1 MYNKR
6 QKKEYT
12 NTLFGLLCLYFAPFN
27 VSYSRK
33 KQKGGIFLHKIRN
46 KGTGK
51 LKNFIKAC
59 VPALILLILWQ
70 LAFLSGKWSA
80 YVLPG
85 PEKVWKSFVTM
96 TGNGTLLK
104 HVLVSFKRVL
114 TGFSISF
121 VCAFCLGMIAALKK
135 DLEVYYG
142 PYVEFMRNVP
152 PISLIALLILWFG
165 IGETS
170 KIIIIVLASF
180 FPMFMNIRKGLLSC
194 DKKLL
199 EVGKTC
205 GLSKTACFFKIR
217 LPWAFPD
224 ILVGM
229 RIGLGYSWRAI
240 IGAEMIAAG
249 KGLGYLILDA
259 QQMSRS
265 DKVIVGIFV
274 IGLVGLLCDK
284 AFLWIIRKWVRG
296 GVENS

>member
-1 MYNKR
+1 M
-6 QKKEYT
+6 
-12 NTLFGLLCLYFAPFN
+12 F
-27 VSYSRK
+27 
-33 KQKGGIFLHKIRN
+33 
-46 KGTGK
+46 
-51 LKNFIKAC
+51 
-59 VPALILLILWQ
+59 
-70 LAFLSGKWSA
+70 
-80 YVLPG
+80 
-85 PEKVWKSFVTM
+85 
-96 TGNGTLLK
+96 
-104 HVLVSFKRVL
+104 LVSFKRVL

-284 AFLWIIRKWVRG
+284 AFLWIIRKWVREG
-296 GVENS
+296 GK

>member
-1 MYNKR
+1 M
-6 QKKEYT
+6 
-12 NTLFGLLCLYFAPFN
+12 
-27 VSYSRK
+27 
-33 KQKGGIFLHKIRN
+33 HKIRN

-152 PISLIALLILWFG
+152 PISLIAL
-165 IGETS
+165 
-170 KIIIIVLASF
+170 
-180 FPMFMNIRKGLLSC
+180 
-194 DKKLL
+194 
-199 EVGKTC
+199 
-205 GLSKTACFFKIR
+205 
-217 LPWAFPD
+217 PWAFPD

>member
-1 MYNKR
+1 M
-6 QKKEYT
+6 
-12 NTLFGLLCLYFAPFN
+12 L
-27 VSYSRK
+27 
-33 KQKGGIFLHKIRN
+33 
-46 KGTGK
+46 
-51 LKNFIKAC
+51 
-59 VPALILLILWQ
+59 
-70 LAFLSGKWSA
+70 
-80 YVLPG
+80 
-85 PEKVWKSFVTM
+85 
-96 TGNGTLLK
+96 
-104 HVLVSFKRVL
+104 
-114 TGFSISF
+114 
-121 VCAFCLGMIAALKK
+121 AALKK

-142 PYVEFMRNVP
+142 PYVEIMRNMP

-170 KIIIIVLASF
+170 KIIIVLASF

-205 GLSKTACFFKIR
+205 GLSKTASFFKIR
-217 LPWAFPD
+217 LFWALPD

-240 IGAEMIAAG
+240 IGAEMIAAEMIAAG

-274 IGLVGLLCDK
+274 IGLTGLLCDK
-284 AFLWIIRKWVRG
+284 VFLWIIKKCVRG